1 MTFFLEFPSA
11 INLGCFDYQY
21 FQGQKLFLYKSLA
34 AVPSSNSSGC
44 PNTVS
49 TPCTATKGSIKP
61 FIAERNP
68 VNFTTDTLNSE
79 GGLAWSYQ
87 YFPPI

>member
-87 YFPPI
+87 CFPPI